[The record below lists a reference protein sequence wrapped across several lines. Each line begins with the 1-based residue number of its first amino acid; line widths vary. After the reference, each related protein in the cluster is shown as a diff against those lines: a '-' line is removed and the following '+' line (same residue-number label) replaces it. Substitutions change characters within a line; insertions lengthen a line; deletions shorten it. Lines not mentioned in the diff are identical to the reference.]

1 VKCSR
6 LIQPVLKGDLDG
18 KVETFPAF
26 PGLEKHLLKS
36 LIVRI
41 TYGSVICP
49 KGVYRTNEENGKKL
63 KYVNNIK
70 QMKLSLKKSLKC
82 LKCLNWQ
89 IWKTGCI

>member
-1 VKCSR
+1 VKVSR

-49 KGVYRTNEENGKKL
+49 KGVYRTNEENGKYFIPFKNKL
-63 KYVNNIK
+63 GNEIEFEEEFK
-70 QMKLSLKKSLKC
+70 MPEMSELSNLE
-82 LKCLNWQ
+82 NWVH
-89 IWKTGCI
+89 

>member
-63 KYVNNIK
+63 KYVDYI
-70 QMKLSLKKSLKC
+70 
-82 LKCLNWQ
+82 
-89 IWKTGCI
+89 